1 MSWGRGCWPPAPR
14 HLLPATVITR
24 RNPLGC
30 CVAGHQ
36 LGALAAHIEASQLNS
51 ILAPAFTGC
60 PQQHLSGSGL
70 YNLWAS

>member
-24 RNPLGC
+24 RTPLGC
-30 CVAGHQ
+30 RVAGHQ